1 MLDHR
6 LRLWSNNKTEVDY
19 YRARWDTRHNTFVL
33 ESRRFCPPAKMIC
46 NKHDIF
52 VSLFDISVLYFSG
65 VVVGS
70 REVENRDIIFFFL
83 GGGSG
88 RIKSIANRLYALD
101 CTDVEVEYL
110 TTYLCLP

>member
-1 MLDHR
+1 
-6 LRLWSNNKTEVDY
+6 
-19 YRARWDTRHNTFVL
+19 
-33 ESRRFCPPAKMIC
+33 MIC

-70 REVENRDIIFFFL
+70 RGVENRDIF
-83 GGGSG
+83 GGRGSG
-88 RIKSIANRLYALD
+88 RTKSIANRPYALD

-110 TTYLCLP
+110 KHICLYLKAHCHL